1 MNLEQL
7 IFTWKGQQLVLALFT
22 GNKIVN
28 GLMKSGGKCN
38 LNTKTYFS
46 FASISRIV
54 KAGRNTFYK
63 YEYVDHGTG
72 KLYTI
77 QTGFC
82 K

>member
-46 FASISRIV
+46 FA
-54 KAGRNTFYK
+54 FYLKNSKSGKK
-63 YEYVDHGTG
+63 YF
-72 KLYTI
+72 LQI
-77 QTGFC
+77 
-82 K
+82 